1 MRRILL
7 TRKLQ
12 RICARIVMLSSGM
25 CALRWLVELFDV
37 LLMSVFFDRTGSGL
51 LLTCCGNEERKNIAS
66 DLSGV
71 VQYRRALSSYL
82 IVQRYYVLIRAWWD
96 LQTSMWDHLW
106 GLTVVKWVLIPQV
119 PLSRWRWEFLTYIYR
134 RI

>member
-12 RICARIVMLSSGM
+12 RICARTVMPSSGM
-25 CALRWLVELFDV
+25 CARRWLVELFDV

-51 LLTCCGNEERKNIAS
+51 LLTCCGNDERKNIAS

-82 IVQRYYVLIRAWWD
+82 IVQRYYVLTRAWWD
-96 LQTSMWDHLW
+96 
-106 GLTVVKWVLIPQV
+106 
-119 PLSRWRWEFLTYIYR
+119 
-134 RI
+134 